1 FFAFPWG
8 ANGDVPSPGDFDGD
22 GRFDPAVW
30 RPSDRTW
37 YIFGS
42 TNGFQAVLFG
52 ANGDVPLPSSVSVQ

>member
-1 FFAFPWG
+1 
-8 ANGDVPSPGDFDGD
+8 FDGD

-52 ANGDVPLPSSVSVQ
+52 ANGDVPLPSSVSVN